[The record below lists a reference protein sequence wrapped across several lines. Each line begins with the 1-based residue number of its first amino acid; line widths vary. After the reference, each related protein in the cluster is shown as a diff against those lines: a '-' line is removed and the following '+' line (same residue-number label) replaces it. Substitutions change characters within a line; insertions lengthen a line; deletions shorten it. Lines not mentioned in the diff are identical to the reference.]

1 VFGYVLAAVFL
12 GIVLTLV
19 PLIARIEPEQ
29 LNVDTARA
37 LMTEQFSGL
46 EGRHTIPRRT
56 ADLTDATVVLSVG
69 FILASA
75 GYVFSKRRIAH

>member
-1 VFGYVLAAVFL
+1 
-12 GIVLTLV
+12 VLTLV

-46 EGRHTIPRRT
+46 EGHAIPRKT
-56 ADLTDATVVLSVG
+56 TNLMDATVVLSVS
-69 FILASA
+69 FIVASF
-75 GYVFSKRRIAH
+75 GYLFFKRRIAH